1 MKRTNRTGRWN
12 ASGVML
18 GWALVVAIGPAA
30 TCPGA
35 APPPTLP
42 LPATADPP
50 KEREIRAFV
59 SAGGGGDLR
68 RSGLAG
74 GAIRA
79 TFSPKA
85 GMLIGAEL
93 GVAGSS
99 NSTKATQATDVKS
112 DTVVSSRLLVGYA
125 FRLYRQYLSLAG
137 EVGLT
142 PGVHSEFGGFVGP
155 DFTLSV
161 TAGGLRWW
169 ALTLGYRIA
178 YMVPSRED
186 KASPVLYHLAALTVV
201 VPRRARYGAFLQAGV
216 VYGQLFPSDG
226 HAFGLVG
233 VLGFRFTY
241 GK

>member
-1 MKRTNRTGRWN
+1 MKWTNRTGWW
-12 ASGVML
+12 SMSSVTL
-18 GWALVVAIGPAA
+18 GWALVFAFGPAA

-79 TFSPKA
+79 TYSPKP
-85 GMLIGAEL
+85 GMIIGAEL
-93 GVAGSS
+93 GVAGSA
-99 NSTKATQATDVKS
+99 NSTKAAQATDVKA

-125 FRLYRQYLSLAG
+125 FRLYRRYLSLAG
-137 EVGLT
+137 ELGMT
-142 PGVHSEFGGFVGP
+142 PGVHSEYGGFVGP
-155 DFTLSV
+155 DCTLSL

-169 ALTLGYRIA
+169 AITLGYRIA

-216 VYGQLFPSDG
+216 IYGQLFPPEG
-226 HAFGLVG
+226 RAFGLVG
-233 VLGFRFTY
+233 VAGFRFTY
-241 GK
+241 GR